1 MRRRG
6 EPISSHI
13 VNIGLASGP
22 PPMDHQWAVFRPGLR
37 LSSAAPIGVIG
48 QFTGRLG

>member
-1 MRRRG
+1 MRRCG

-13 VNIGLASGP
+13 VNIGLANGP
-22 PPMDHQWAVFRPGLR
+22 PPMDHQQAVFRPGLR
-37 LSSAAPIGVIG
+37 LSSAVPIREIG